1 MSVSRHRR
9 RNTRSSRR
17 ICHSDDEV
25 LYILQLPMGGHQA
38 HRGALRHPAL
48 RDGER
53 RDVQARGYQGRGRG
67 AAEGDPE
74 AGIHTDKDQG

>member
-1 MSVSRHRR
+1 
-9 RNTRSSRR
+9 
-17 ICHSDDEV
+17 
-25 LYILQLPMGGHQA
+25 MGGHQA

-67 AAEGDPE
+67 AAGGDPE